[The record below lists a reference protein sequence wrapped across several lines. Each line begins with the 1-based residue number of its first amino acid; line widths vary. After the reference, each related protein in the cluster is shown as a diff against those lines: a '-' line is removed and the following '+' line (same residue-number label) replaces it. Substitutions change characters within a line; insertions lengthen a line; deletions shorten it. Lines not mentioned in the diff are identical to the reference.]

1 MYLGLAIL
9 MGTAW
14 LRLSYSQENIQNVL
28 NALFFGSAFM
38 SFMVFTPC
46 NCFLTYR
53 PLRIFLHILRT
64 GLHISK
70 NEQMGCMD
78 QRRSSS
84 LILSLAFR
92 FYVPPHLPFIS
103 KTLPHFFL

>member
-38 SFMVFTPC
+38 SFMVRTPIHPSPISGV
-46 NCFLTYR
+46 LLIDR
-53 PLRIFLHILRT
+53 LLRIFLRT
-64 GLHISK
+64 LKIGL
-70 NEQMGCMD
+70 
-78 QRRSSS
+78 
-84 LILSLAFR
+84 
-92 FYVPPHLPFIS
+92 P
-103 KTLPHFFL
+103 

>member
-38 SFMVFTPC
+38 SFMVDLLDSFPWILFPG
-46 NCFLTYR
+46 FLF
-53 PLRIFLHILRT
+53 PEI
-64 GLHISK
+64 
-70 NEQMGCMD
+70 
-78 QRRSSS
+78 
-84 LILSLAFR
+84 
-92 FYVPPHLPFIS
+92 
-103 KTLPHFFL
+103 

>member
-38 SFMVFTPC
+38 SFMVSQPPKFVLIEGRRIYPC
-46 NCFLTYR
+46 I
-53 PLRIFLHILRT
+53 P
-64 GLHISK
+64 
-70 NEQMGCMD
+70 
-78 QRRSSS
+78 
-84 LILSLAFR
+84 
-92 FYVPPHLPFIS
+92 
-103 KTLPHFFL
+103 

>member
-38 SFMVFTPC
+38 SFMVFLRV
-46 NCFLTYR
+46 NCPNL
-53 PLRIFLHILRT
+53 
-64 GLHISK
+64 
-70 NEQMGCMD
+70 
-78 QRRSSS
+78 
-84 LILSLAFR
+84 
-92 FYVPPHLPFIS
+92 
-103 KTLPHFFL
+103 